1 MILKNKLL
9 LWSPIITLAVGLL
22 FSLASLPSIHPVP
35 RELPIALVNED
46 EGAVLPDKSNI
57 NMGDQV
63 TAMSKKA
70 FSQKE
75 GQQPVKWVKLN
86 EKSKAMKGMNE
97 REYYG
102 ALILPKD
109 FSKNLVSLQTASP
122 SSPKLQIL
130 VNQGMNSS
138 ASAMASQLLNGVV
151 DQINGKVREQI
162 ISGLKQK
169 KDPLSIDTVSVLA
182 TPIKKET
189 MNVNAFGTHSAN
201 GNSPVSLFQPLW
213 MGSLVGAVLLFVVM
227 KKTVFIS
234 RKEKFQ
240 FITKQFLV
248 GIFLAALSGW
258 GITWFADGILELDIP
273 SKMDTA
279 IFLSMAYLSFLLMML
294 AVVSWIGMKGFPLF
308 ALLLFFGAPLLSMAP
323 EIMPEFYQNWIYPWL
338 PMRYMTDGL
347 RDLFFFG
354 NGLSWDQSVQ
364 VLCGIGITSLVL
376 LLLSALIQ
384 NEKQKIPADAEEK
397 VSVS

>member
-1 MILKNKLL
+1 MMLKNKLL

-86 EKSKAMKGMNE
+86 EKNEAMKGMNE

-109 FSKNLVSLQTASP
+109 FSKKLVSLQTASP

-138 ASAMASQLLNGVV
+138 ASAMASQLLNGVA

-169 KDPLSIDTVSVLA
+169 KDPIPIDTVSVLA

-213 MGSLVGAVLLFVVM
+213 MGSLIGAVLLFVVL
-227 KKTVFIS
+227 KKTVFTS

-248 GIFLAALSGW
+248 GIFLAALFGW
-258 GITWFADGILELDIP
+258 GITWFADGILQLDIP

-279 IFLSMAYLSFLLMML
+279 IFLSIAYLSFLLMML

-323 EIMPEFYQNWIYPWL
+323 EIMPEFYQNWIFPWL

-354 NGLSWDQSVQ
+354 NGLSWDHVQ

-384 NEKQKIPADAEEK
+384 NEKQKISADAEEK
-397 VSVS
+397 LSVL

>member
-1 MILKNKLL
+1 MFFKNKLL
-9 LWSPIITLAVGLL
+9 LWSPIIILVVGLL

-46 EGAVLPDKSNI
+46 KGAALPDKSTI

-63 TAMSKKA
+63 TAIAKKA
-70 FSQKE
+70 FSPSE
-75 GQQPVKWVKLN
+75 GQHPVKWVMLN
-86 EKSKAMKGMNE
+86 EKNEAMKGMNE

-130 VNQGMNSS
+130 VNQGMNGS
-138 ASAMASQLLNGVV
+138 ASVMANQLLNGMA
-151 DQINGKVREQI
+151 DKINGKVREQI
-162 ISGLKQK
+162 INGLKQK
-169 KDPLSIDTVSVLA
+169 KAPLSVDTVSVLA

-189 MNVNAFGTHSAN
+189 MNVNVFGTHSAN
-201 GNSPVSLFQPLW
+201 GNSPVFLFQPLW
-213 MGSLVGAVLLFVVM
+213 MGSLVGAILLFVAM
-227 KKTVFIS
+227 KKTVFTS
-234 RKEKFQ
+234 RKEKLQ
-240 FITKQFLV
+240 FITKQFVV
-248 GIFLAALSGW
+248 GIFLATLFGW
-258 GITWFADGILELDIP
+258 GITWFADGILQLDIP

-279 IFLSMAYLSFLLMML
+279 IFLSIAYLSFLLMML
-294 AVVSWIGMKGFPLF
+294 AVVSWMGMKGFPLF

-338 PMRYMTDGL
+338 PMRFMTDGL

-364 VLCGIGITSLVL
+364 VLCGIGIASLVL

-384 NEKQKIPADAEEK
+384 NEKQKISADAEEK
-397 VSVS
+397 LSFS